1 MEKHFYKR
9 SLSLLHLPI
18 RVTSRGGQRNISVQV
33 AAVAELSAMRSLN
46 WRCAI

>member
-1 MEKHFYKR
+1 MEKHFCKR
-9 SLSLLHLPI
+9 SLSLLHLSI